1 MNKMSKKLASVIT
14 AAAMAA
20 AMVIPGAAAYE
31 PAQKFADVALDAP
44 YYEDVMQANKY
55 GLMAGVS
62 DTQFDTASEINRA
75 MWATMLYKMAGQP
88 AVDGRD
94 AFTDVKAGDW
104 FAQAATWAVDQG
116 IAAGYTDGSFGV
128 TRTISRQELAVMAA
142 SFAETY
148 KGEEITASA
157 NLAGYADADQLDSW
171 AHDAMSWALATGI
184 MEPVD
189 GALAPKAT
197 VTRADAAGLAVRLYE
212 LGGVDLDTVTTL
224 EKDWSQAAQLP
235 LTGWFTKNIDVDG
248 NGQMDDGR
256 TVTVYISPEASIR
269 SYFTVVAVPDGV
281 DTQQFLE
288 DEGWIDLMNE
298 KGEGL
303 YVLEPGANGWADAA
317 TEKAYVNAAMAFV
330 RSGNN
335 TSGVNVFSTF
345 GEFYLVGYGQGAA
358 ALEIWSAENPI
369 FVISQAFVN
378 GASAGEA
385 ALAEAGSVLYTGEN
399 TSGYGQCFD
408 TNEEFLAALE
418 ACNMEQISKA
428 DVPVPTWFAGT
439 ADEASMDY
447 WKTANDCVAAADS
460 EGVYYQSKS
469 SDAIATDFANSQLPE
484 DAQYGISQVK
494 VTGEEPTAAE
504 IYAFLAIYTRYDNTF
519 AYSNALT
526 YRLDYTAARVEAQ
539 QIAKEGKVQQT
550 LSDGTQILAQADVAV
565 DGHGTVQVGVIAFSD
580 NSGDGLWDPRE
591 YIMYVPDGFEGQEL
605 PILVIYPGNSQTDSI
620 FMDSTLWWQVAD
632 REGIAL
638 VFVCET
644 YSASPSSVSHADSDI
659 FYNSLLTILKEL
671 VDGTY
676 ADLDFTRI
684 YGSGQSAG
692 SMATQGFALTNP
704 EFYAAAGS
712 TSAITDPS
720 DDSGLPTGTGESIP
734 DFLIVGQADL
744 GNLMPDLWNS
754 EDTQEW
760 INYLFEVNGVVDTDL
775 GTAEDSDASY
785 EDGRINVYAWENAD
799 GISVVQYGFTTLR
812 SHNCSPYEMPI
823 LWDFMEHFS
832 FVVNDDGTITRYY
845 SASAFAED
853 DAVVLE

>member
-1 MNKMSKKLASVIT
+1 M
-14 AAAMAA
+14 
-20 AMVIPGAAAYE
+20 
-31 PAQKFADVALDAP
+31 
-44 YYEDVMQANKY
+44 
-55 GLMAGVS
+55 
-62 DTQFDTASEINRA
+62 
-75 MWATMLYKMAGQP
+75 
-88 AVDGRD
+88 
-94 AFTDVKAGDW
+94 
-104 FAQAATWAVDQG
+104 
-116 IAAGYTDGSFGV
+116 
-128 TRTISRQELAVMAA
+128 
-142 SFAETY
+142 
-148 KGEEITASA
+148 
-157 NLAGYADADQLDSW
+157 
-171 AHDAMSWALATGI
+171 
-184 MEPVD
+184 
-189 GALAPKAT
+189 
-197 VTRADAAGLAVRLYE
+197 
-212 LGGVDLDTVTTL
+212 
-224 EKDWSQAAQLP
+224 
-235 LTGWFTKNIDVDG
+235 
-248 NGQMDDGR
+248 
-256 TVTVYISPEASIR
+256 
-269 SYFTVVAVPDGV
+269 
-281 DTQQFLE
+281 
-288 DEGWIDLMNE
+288 
-298 KGEGL
+298 
-303 YVLEPGANGWADAA
+303 
-317 TEKAYVNAAMAFV
+317 
-330 RSGNN
+330 
-335 TSGVNVFSTF
+335 
-345 GEFYLVGYGQGAA
+345 
-358 ALEIWSAENPI
+358 
-369 FVISQAFVN
+369 N

-591 YIMYVPDGFEGQEL
+591 YIMYVPEGFEGQEL

-659 FYNSLLTILKEL
+659 FYNSLLTILKEQ

-775 GTAEDSDASY
+775 GTADDADVSY
-785 EDGRINVYAWENAD
+785 EDGRINVYTWENAD